1 MWIFDSDLWREVYTT
16 LTKNL
21 LRTILTTLG
30 VLFAVMILI
39 LLLGASNGMKNGFD
53 KLFTGTATNSMFVW
67 GQRTGKPYKGFERGR
82 RVSFT
87 FDDVELIQKAIPE
100 IDDLSPRIQLGRHR
114 GVTKVTRDGQSSG
127 SSVYGD
133 FPSLDRVSKKNLEE
147 GRFINE
153 EDIEQRRKICVIGSD
168 AYKLLYKKDEEPI
181 GTYIKINGV
190 YFQVVGVFKKKKGV
204 NFDGENSIHI
214 PFTTFQKAFNSGNKI
229 GYMAITV
236 KPNHK
241 VASVLKRIK
250 DLLKQKYNI
259 HPKDKRA
266 IGSFNLSEAFKSIDA
281 FTLVLQGFSFFIGI
295 FTLLAGVIAISNIL
309 LITVKERTKE
319 IGVRRALGATPKI
332 IKRQIILEAVV
343 LTTISALI
351 GFVIS
356 VGILYILDK
365 SLSGKDFPFVNP
377 TVSFAQLI
385 TSFVLMVLLSLLVG
399 LIPANRALKIKPIE
413 ALREE

>member
-1 MWIFDSDLWREVYTT
+1 MWMFDSDLWREVYTT

-100 IDDLSPRIQLGRHR
+100 IDDLSPRIQLGRHS

-241 VASVLKRIK
+241 VAPVLKRIK